1 YDSKANPMH
10 RKMFTHA
17 KAAPNA
23 SASPVRLWELFVSSA
38 QASSTISKYLD
49 WRSPRRTPYS
59 CDPALGAR
67 SRTQIEPARTS
78 QNFILEQKILK
89 LFRPNLERRDMNGQK

>member
-1 YDSKANPMH
+1 MH

-17 KAAPNA
+17 EAAPDA
-23 SASPVRLWELFVSSA
+23 SASPLTLLGIFRSPA
-38 QASSTISKYLD
+38 QTSPTISKYLD
-49 WRSPRRTPYS
+49 WRPPRRTPYR

-78 QNFILEQKILK
+78 QIFILEQKILK
-89 LFRPNLERRDMNGQK
+89 LYHRNLERKE